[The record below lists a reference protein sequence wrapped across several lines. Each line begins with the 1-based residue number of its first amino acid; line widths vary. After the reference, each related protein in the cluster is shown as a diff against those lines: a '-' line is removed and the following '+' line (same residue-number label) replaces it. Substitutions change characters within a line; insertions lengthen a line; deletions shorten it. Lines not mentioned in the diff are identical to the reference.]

1 LGDWKFAKAADF
13 LGGQMSNLK
22 RMIERMHQN
31 YDLSEELVFELTKE
45 IEGGRRWDHLEV
57 LFAKSANL
65 AGDEASWER

>member
-1 LGDWKFAKAADF
+1 
-13 LGGQMSNLK
+13 M
-22 RMIERMHQN
+22 RQN